1 MVFYFYRFFIF
12 IPQILLFVFAE
23 LIFVTANLRTIKNN
37 FDVVIVLP
45 LALFAAVE
53 HGHLDKARTILESTD
68 VDINR

>member
-37 FDVVIVLP
+37 FDVVIVLS